1 MEKKEYVKPNVEVL
15 LLESECTILAG
26 SDSLGQRPIVAI
38 MLQEKIHLAAFGLL
52 VLACLMRIK
61 LKVN

>member
-26 SDSLGQRPIVAI
+26 SDSLGTETDSGDNTARENPSGSFWPSRTS
-38 MLQEKIHLAAFGLL
+38 LFDED
-52 VLACLMRIK
+52 
-61 LKVN
+61 

>member
-26 SDSLGQRPIVAI
+26 SGYRDRTDSGDN
-38 MLQEKIHLAAFGLL
+38 AARENPSGSFWPSRTSLFDED
-52 VLACLMRIK
+52 
-61 LKVN
+61 